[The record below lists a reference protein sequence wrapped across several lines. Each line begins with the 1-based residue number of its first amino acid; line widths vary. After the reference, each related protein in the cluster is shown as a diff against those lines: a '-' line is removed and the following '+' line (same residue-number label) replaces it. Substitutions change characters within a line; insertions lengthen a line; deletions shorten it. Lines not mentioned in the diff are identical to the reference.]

1 MSAPGVSRWH
11 VARTIAGRDLRSQL
25 FGLSLYLA
33 VALVLLGV
41 SHFALRNALWQV
53 EQNGLLVLGSPV
65 AYPFF
70 LAMWLSA
77 IYFGLM
83 AAVAIARE
91 RDNGTLEVL
100 FYGPVDSLSYMA
112 GKFLQPMASALVVT
126 VLYLV
131 TFGATAW
138 FTNLGFPRET
148 PQLVVLAL
156 ALTACVVS
164 LGLLISALSRRVF
177 LAVLVFLGLM
187 LLFTLFSVAHA
198 VLLAIPGERLTD
210 LLAFARTVVDNVQQ
224 VLTWISP
231 IGYYSRGSAA
241 LQMGDAG
248 QYLVALGS
256 SLAYAAVM
264 LSLAAWAFARKGVG
278 R

>member
-1 MSAPGVSRWH
+1 MNLAPVSRWH
-11 VARTIAGRDLRSQL
+11 VARTIAGRDLRSHL
-25 FGLSLYLA
+25 RGFSLYLA
-33 VALVLLGV
+33 VSLVLLAV

-77 IYFGLM
+77 IYLGLM

-91 RDNGTLEVL
+91 RDTGTLEVL
-100 FYGPVDSLSYMA
+100 FYGPVDGLSYLA

-126 VLYLV
+126 ALYLV
-131 TFGATAW
+131 YFGAAAAY
-138 FTNLGFPRET
+138 TNLGFPGNVA
-148 PQLVVLAL
+148 QLVVLAL
-156 ALTACVVS
+156 ALTACVVA

-177 LAVLVFLGLM
+177 ISVLVFLGLM
-187 LLFTLFSVAHA
+187 LFFTLFSVAHA
-198 VLLAIPGERLTD
+198 VLMAIPGERLTD
-210 LLAFARTVVDNVQQ
+210 LLAFARTVVDNVQR
-224 VLTWISP
+224 VLAWVSP
-231 IGYYSRGSAA
+231 IGYYSRGSEA

-248 QYLVALGS
+248 QYLAALGS

-264 LSLAAWAFARKGVG
+264 MGLAAWAFPRKGV
-278 R
+278 RR

>member
-1 MSAPGVSRWH
+1 MSLAPVSRWH
-11 VARTIAGRDLRSQL
+11 VARTIAGRDLRSHL
-25 FGLSLYLA
+25 WGFSLYLA
-33 VALVLLGV
+33 VSLVLLAV

-77 IYFGLM
+77 IYLGLM

-91 RDNGTLEVL
+91 RDTGTLEVL
-100 FYGPVDSLSYMA
+100 FYGPVDGLSYLA

-126 VLYLV
+126 ALYLLY
-131 TFGATAW
+131 FGAAAAY
-138 FTNLGFPRET
+138 TNLGFPGNVA
-148 PQLVVLAL
+148 QLVVLAL
-156 ALTACVVS
+156 ALTACVVA

-177 LAVLVFLGLM
+177 ISVLLFLGLM
-187 LLFTLFSVAHA
+187 LFFTLFSVAHA
-198 VLLAIPGERLTD
+198 VLMAIPGERLTD
-210 LLAFARTVVDNVQQ
+210 LLAFARTVVDNVQR
-224 VLTWISP
+224 VLVWVSP
-231 IGYYSRGSAA
+231 IGYYSRGSEA
-241 LQMGDAG
+241 LQMGDSG

-264 LSLAAWAFARKGVG
+264 MGLAAWAFPRKGV
-278 R
+278 RR